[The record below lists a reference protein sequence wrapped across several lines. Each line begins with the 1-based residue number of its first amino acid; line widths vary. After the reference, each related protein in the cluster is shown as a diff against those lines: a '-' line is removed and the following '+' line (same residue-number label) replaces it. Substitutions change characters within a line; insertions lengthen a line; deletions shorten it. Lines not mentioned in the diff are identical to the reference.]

1 MHFIMKIPKY
11 ISHLKKVDGS
21 SDNWIF
27 QSNEEHSKGV
37 AQFAASFAEKIG
49 FKEWGIVL
57 GILHDKGKEQEK
69 FQRYIRKV
77 SGYMQDL
84 VSTERTPHAY
94 VGALLAKS
102 LYPQSYPLLSMP
114 IMAHH
119 AGLYDFSDFKE
130 RMKAEMPNDIHCDDL
145 VTENL
150 KMPTNKVW
158 KPQDFHHL
166 IRVLY
171 SCLVDADFLDTEQFM
186 DNSRAEFRKKQKSLK
201 DLLTMLESFL
211 MGLSKSSEKTELN
224 ELRSSIQNRC
234 KECANK
240 TPGFYSLTVPTGGG
254 KTLSSLV
261 WAMNHAVEYG
271 KDRIIIAIPYTSI
284 IVQTASIL
292 RKIFGAENV
301 LEHHSVFDAEVALSE
316 FCEGMDEMKLRQRL
330 ATENWDYPIV
340 VTTNVQLFQ
349 SMFSNKPSSCRKLH
363 NICNSVLIL
372 DEVQMLPMEHLQPI
386 VDGLSAYQRIFNT
399 SVLFTTAS
407 QPVLSG
413 EHRGCNPMV
422 KLKGL
427 SSVKE
432 IIPDEMCLHDKLRRV
447 NLHFDKQPVDYDT
460 LAEKLLQYDK
470 VLCIVNTRKD
480 AQEVYSRLSKE
491 GNVYHLSRMMCSAHI
506 QKVIAEI
513 KDALKN
519 PEVKTIRVVATQL
532 IEAGVDID
540 FPIVY
545 RQEAG
550 LDSVL
555 QAAGRCNREGKLGI
569 SDAYVFSFNHPLPP
583 GTLSKGSNT
592 LKNMIEVSD
601 WFAPET
607 MEDYFIRLY
616 RNSDT
621 FDKAEVEKRMNPG
634 ELYFETI
641 SKEFRLIDDKG
652 INVVVNYE
660 HSMELVHKIKDKGIS
675 YDLMKRLSKYMVNL
689 RERDFK
695 KLIKERLLDEV
706 IEGIYV
712 LSDREQYDVNTG
724 LVTDNHWLEE
734 ILIQ

>member
-1 MHFIMKIPKY
+1 MKIPKY

-119 AGLYDFSDFKE
+119 VGLYDFSDFKE

-386 VDGLSAYQRIFNT
+386 VDGLSAYQRLFNT

-427 SSVKE
+427 SFMKE

-513 KDALKN
+513 KNALKN

-583 GTLSKGSNT
+583 GTLLKGSNT

-660 HSMELVHKIKDKGIS
+660 HGMELVHEIKDKGIS

>member
-1 MHFIMKIPKY
+1 MEIPNT
-11 ISHLKKVDGS
+11 ISHLRKKDEYT
-21 SDNWIF
+21 NEWLF
-27 QSNEEHSKGV
+27 QSNEEHSEGV
-37 AQFAASFAEKIG
+37 ANLAATFADKIG
-49 FKEWGIVL
+49 FGDWGMVL
-57 GILHDKGKEQEK
+57 GMLHDKGKEQKE

-77 SGYMQDL
+77 SGYIPEIRN
-84 VSTERTPHAY
+84 VERTPHAF
-94 VGALLAKS
+94 VGALMAQK
-102 LYPQSYPLLSMP
+102 LYPQFFPLLSMP

-119 AGLYDFSDFKE
+119 AGLYDYTDFLK
-130 RMKAEMPNDIHCDDL
+130 RMEVEMPTDIQS
-145 VTENL
+145 ENSVKL
-150 KMPTNKVW
+150 EMPKDKAFT
-158 KPQDFHHL
+158 PQDFHHL
-166 IRVLY
+166 VRVLY
-171 SCLVDADFLDTEQFM
+171 SCLVDADFLDTEKFM
-186 DNSRAEFRKKQKSLK
+186 DETRAESRKMQKSIKELLPLLEQYLH
-201 DLLTMLESFL
+201 DLEE
-211 MGLSKSSEKTELN
+211 KSEMTDLN
-224 ELRSSIQNRC
+224 VLRSSIQKLCR
-234 KECANK
+234 ESAPEP
-240 TPGFYSLTVPTGGG
+240 PGFYSLTVPTGGG
-254 KTLSSLV
+254 KTLSSLL
-261 WAMNHAVEYG
+261 WAMLHAVRHG

-284 IVQTASIL
+284 IVQTAAIL

-301 LEHHSVFDAEVALSE
+301 LEHHSVFDAEVAFYE
-316 FCEGMDEMKLRQRL
+316 YREDIDGMKLSQRL

-386 VDGLSAYQRIFNT
+386 VDGLSAYQRLFNT

-447 NLHFDKQPVDYDT
+447 NLHFDKQPVDYDA

-480 AQEVYSRLSKE
+480 AQEVYSRLPQE
-491 GNVYHLSRMMCSAHI
+491 GCVYHLSRMMCSVHI

-540 FPIVY
+540 FPVVF

-592 LKNMIEVSD
+592 LKNMIGVSD

-621 FDKAEVEKRMNPG
+621 FDKAEVEKRMKPG

-641 SKEFRLIDDKG
+641 SKEFRLIDDNG

-660 HSMELVHKIKDKGIS
+660 YSMELVHEIKEKGIS

-695 KLIKERLLDEV
+695 KLMKERLLDEV
-706 IEGIYV
+706 IDGIYV
-712 LSDREQYDVNTG
+712 LSDREQYDVSTG

>member
-1 MHFIMKIPKY
+1 MKTPRY
-11 ISHLKKVDGS
+11 ISHLKKEDGNS
-21 SDNWIF
+21 EKWIF

-37 AQFAASFAEKIG
+37 AQLAESFADKIG
-49 FKEWGIVL
+49 FKEWGTVL
-57 GILHDKGKEQEK
+57 GMLHDKGKEQEK

-84 VSTERTPHAY
+84 KGAERTPHAY

-119 AGLYDFSDFKE
+119 AGLYDSADFKE
-130 RMKAEMPNDIHCDDL
+130 RMKMEIPDDIKCDDL
-145 VTENL
+145 VADNL
-150 KMPTNKVW
+150 RMPANKVW
-158 KPQDFHHL
+158 KQQDFHHL

-171 SCLVDADFLDTEQFM
+171 SCLVDADFLDTKQFM
-186 DNSRAEFRKKQKSLK
+186 DDSRAEFRKKQKSLK
-201 DLLTMLESFL
+201 DLLPMLESFL
-211 MGLSKSSEKTELN
+211 IELLQSSEKTELN

-234 KECANK
+234 KEFADE

-261 WAMNHAVEYG
+261 WAMNHAVKYG

-301 LEHHSVFDAEVALSE
+301 LEHHSVFDADIALKEYDDMS
-316 FCEGMDEMKLRQRL
+316 GIKLKQRL

-349 SMFSNKPSSCRKLH
+349 SMLANKPSVCRKLH

-372 DEVQMLPMEHLQPI
+372 DEVQMLPTEHLQPI
-386 VDGLSAYQRIFNT
+386 VDSLSAYQRIFNT

-407 QPVLSG
+407 QPVLCG
-413 EHRGCNPMV
+413 EHIGCNPMI

-432 IIPDEMCLHDKLRRV
+432 IIPSDMCLHDKLRRV
-447 NLHFDKQPVDYDT
+447 NLHFGKETVSYDDLT
-460 LAEKLLQYDK
+460 ERLIQYDK
-470 VLCIVNTRKD
+470 VLCIVNTRSD
-480 AQEVYSRLSKE
+480 AQEIFSRLPKE
-491 GNVYHLSRMMCSAHI
+491 GRVYHLSRMMCSAHI
-506 QKVIAEI
+506 QRVIDEI
-513 KDALKN
+513 KQVLKN
-519 PEVKTIRVVATQL
+519 PEEKVVRVVATQL

-540 FPIVY
+540 FPIVF

-550 LDSVL
+550 LDSIL
-555 QAAGRCNREGKLGI
+555 QAAGRCNREGKLGT
-569 SDAYVFSFNHPLPP
+569 SDTYVFSLDKPLPP
-583 GTLSKGSNT
+583 GTLSKGSAT
-592 LKNMIEVSD
+592 IKNMVGVTD
-601 WFAPET
+601 WFAPDT
-607 MEDYFIRLY
+607 MSDYFIRLY

-621 FDKAEVEKRMNPG
+621 FDKIDVEKRMG
-634 ELYFETI
+634 FQEWCFELVA
-641 SKEFRLIDDKG
+641 KEFQLIDDKG
-652 INVVVNYE
+652 RSVIVNYE
-660 HSMELVHKIKDKGIS
+660 DSMELVCQMKEEGVS
-675 YDLMKRLSKYMVNL
+675 YELMKRMSRYMVCL
-689 RERDFK
+689 RERDFLK
-695 KLIKERLLDEV
+695 LFKEELIKEVLD
-706 IEGIYV
+706 GIYV
-712 LSDREQYDVNTG
+712 LEDREQYNSETG
-724 LVTDNHWLEE
+724 LVIDNHWLEE

>member
-1 MHFIMKIPKY
+1 MKTPLY
-11 ISHLKKVDGS
+11 ISHLRKS
-21 SDNWIF
+21 NEMSDEWMF
-27 QSNEEHSKGV
+27 QSNEEHSEGV
-37 AQFAASFAEKIG
+37 AKLTASFADRIG
-49 FKEWGIVL
+49 FGDCGAVL
-57 GILHDKGKEQEK
+57 GKLHDKGKEQK
-69 FQRYIRKV
+69 AFQSYIRKV
-77 SGYMQDL
+77 SGYMPEFRN
-84 VSTERTPHAY
+84 VERTPHAF
-94 VGALLAKS
+94 VGALMAKQ
-102 LYPQSYPLLSMP
+102 LYPQFFPLLSMP

-119 AGLYDFSDFKE
+119 AGLYDYTDFIK
-130 RMKAEMPNDIHCDDL
+130 RMEVEMPTDIQSENSMNL
-145 VTENL
+145 V
-150 KMPTNKVW
+150 MPKDKLF

-166 IRVLY
+166 VRVLY
-171 SCLVDADFLDTEQFM
+171 SCLVDADFLDTEEFM
-186 DNSRAEFRKKQKSLK
+186 DNKRSESRKKQKTINELLPLLEQYLK
-201 DLLTMLESFL
+201 EL
-211 MGLSKSSEKTELN
+211 SEKSVMTELN
-224 ELRSSIQNRC
+224 VLRSSIQKLCR
-234 KECANK
+234 ESASEA
-240 TPGFYSLTVPTGGG
+240 PDFYSLTVPTGGG
-254 KTLSSLV
+254 KTLSSLL
-261 WAMNHAVEYG
+261 WAMLHAVRHG

-292 RKIFGAENV
+292 RKIFGVENV
-301 LEHHSVFDAEVALSE
+301 LEHHSVFDTEVAFSE
-316 FCEGMDEMKLRQRL
+316 YREDMDEMKLRQRL

-349 SMFSNKPSSCRKLH
+349 SMFSNKSSSCRKLH

-386 VDGLSAYQRIFNT
+386 VDGLSAYQRLFNT

-447 NLHFDKQPVDYDT
+447 NLHFDKQPLDYDT

-491 GNVYHLSRMMCSAHI
+491 GDVYHLSRMMCSAHI

-519 PEVKTIRVVATQL
+519 PEIKTIRVVATQL

-592 LKNMIEVSD
+592 LKNMIGVSD

-616 RNSDT
+616 QNSDT
-621 FDKAEVEKRMNPG
+621 FDKAEVEKRMKPG

-641 SKEFRLIDDKG
+641 FKEFRLIDDKG

-660 HSMELVHKIKDKGIS
+660 YSMELVHEIKEKGIS

-695 KLIKERLLDEV
+695 KLMKERLLDEV

-724 LVTDNHWLEE
+724 LMTDNHWLEE

>member
-1 MHFIMKIPKY
+1 
-11 ISHLKKVDGS
+11 
-21 SDNWIF
+21 
-27 QSNEEHSKGV
+27 
-37 AQFAASFAEKIG
+37 
-49 FKEWGIVL
+49 
-57 GILHDKGKEQEK
+57 
-69 FQRYIRKV
+69 
-77 SGYMQDL
+77 
-84 VSTERTPHAY
+84 
-94 VGALLAKS
+94 
-102 LYPQSYPLLSMP
+102 
-114 IMAHH
+114 
-119 AGLYDFSDFKE
+119 
-130 RMKAEMPNDIHCDDL
+130 
-145 VTENL
+145 
-150 KMPTNKVW
+150 
-158 KPQDFHHL
+158 
-166 IRVLY
+166 
-171 SCLVDADFLDTEQFM
+171 
-186 DNSRAEFRKKQKSLK
+186 
-201 DLLTMLESFL
+201 
-211 MGLSKSSEKTELN
+211 
-224 ELRSSIQNRC
+224 
-234 KECANK
+234 
-240 TPGFYSLTVPTGGG
+240 
-254 KTLSSLV
+254 
-261 WAMNHAVEYG
+261 
-271 KDRIIIAIPYTSI
+271 
-284 IVQTASIL
+284 
-292 RKIFGAENV
+292 
-301 LEHHSVFDAEVALSE
+301 
-316 FCEGMDEMKLRQRL
+316 
-330 ATENWDYPIV
+330 
-340 VTTNVQLFQ
+340 
-349 SMFSNKPSSCRKLH
+349 
-363 NICNSVLIL
+363 
-372 DEVQMLPMEHLQPI
+372 MLPMEHLQPI
-386 VDGLSAYQRIFNT
+386 VDGLSAYQRLFNT

-422 KLKGL
+422 ILKGL

-447 NLHFDKQPVDYDT
+447 NLHFDKQPVDYDM
-460 LAEKLLQYDK
+460 LVEKLLQYDK

-480 AQEVYSRLSKE
+480 AQEVYSRLPQE
-491 GNVYHLSRMMCSAHI
+491 GCVYHLSRMMCSSHI

-519 PEVKTIRVVATQL
+519 PEIKTIRVVATQL

-569 SDAYVFSFNHPLPP
+569 SDAYVFSFNHRLFS
-583 GTLSKGSNT
+583 GTLLKACNA

-621 FDKAEVEKRMNPG
+621 FDKVEVEKRMKPG

-641 SKEFRLIDDKG
+641 FKEFRLIDDKG

-660 HSMELVHKIKDKGIS
+660 HSMELVHEIKDKGIS

-695 KLIKERLLDEV
+695 KLIKERLLDEI

>member
-1 MHFIMKIPKY
+1 MKAPEH
-11 ISHLKKVDGS
+11 ISHLRKKDEMS
-21 SDNWIF
+21 NEWIF
-27 QSNEEHSKGV
+27 QSNEEHSIGV
-37 AQFAASFAEKIG
+37 SNLAATFADKIG
-49 FKEWGIVL
+49 FGDWGMVL
-57 GILHDKGKEQEK
+57 GMLHDKGKEQHE

-77 SGYMQDL
+77 SGYMSEIKN
-84 VSTERTPHAY
+84 VERTPHAY
-94 VGALLAKS
+94 VGALMAQQ
-102 LYPQSYPLLSMP
+102 LYPKFFPLLSMP

-119 AGLYDFSDFKE
+119 AGLYDYTDFLE
-130 RMKAEMPNDIHCDDL
+130 RMKAEMPTGIQN
-145 VTENL
+145 ENCL
-150 KMPTNKVW
+150 NLEMPKNKPF

-166 IRVLY
+166 VRVLY
-171 SCLVDADFLDTEQFM
+171 SCLVDADFLNTEEFM
-186 DNSRAEFRKKQKSLK
+186 DEARAESRKKQKPISE
-201 DLLTMLESFL
+201 LLPLLEQY
-211 MGLSKSSEKTELN
+211 LSELSEKSAMTELN
-224 ELRSSIQNRC
+224 VLRSSIQELCRQSAP
-234 KECANK
+234 EI
-240 TPGFYSLTVPTGGG
+240 PGFYSLTVPTGGG
-254 KTLSSLV
+254 KTLSSLL
-261 WAMNHAVEYG
+261 WAMLHAVRHG

-284 IVQTASIL
+284 IVQTAAIL

-301 LEHHSVFDAEVALSE
+301 LEHHSVFDAEVAFNE
-316 FCEGMDEMKLRQRL
+316 YGEDIDGMKLSQRL

-363 NICNSVLIL
+363 NVCNSVLIL

-386 VDGLSAYQRIFNT
+386 VDGLSAYQRLFNT

-407 QPVLSG
+407 QPVLCG

-447 NLHFDKQPVDYDT
+447 NLHIDKQPVDYDA
-460 LAEKLLQYDK
+460 LAEKLLQHDK

-480 AQEVYSRLSKE
+480 AQEVYSRLPQE
-491 GNVYHLSRMMCSAHI
+491 GCVYHLSRMMCSAHI
-506 QKVIAEI
+506 QKVIAVI

-519 PEVKTIRVVATQL
+519 PEVKIIRVVATQL

-540 FPIVY
+540 FPIVF

-592 LKNMIEVSD
+592 LKNMIGVSD

-621 FDKAEVEKRMNPG
+621 FDKAEVEERMKPG

-660 HSMELVHKIKDKGIS
+660 HSMELVHEIKEKGIS

-689 RERDFK
+689 RERDFR
-695 KLIKERLLDEV
+695 KLMKERLLDEV
-706 IEGIYV
+706 IDGIYV
-712 LSDREQYDVNTG
+712 LSDRAQYDVSTG

>member
-1 MHFIMKIPKY
+1 MDEPNV
-11 ISHLKKVDGS
+11 ISHLRRINKQT
-21 SDNWIF
+21 NEWLF
-27 QSNEEHSKGV
+27 QSNEEHSVGV
-37 AQFAASFAEKIG
+37 AKLAAIFADKIG
-49 FKEWGIVL
+49 FGDWGTVL
-57 GILHDKGKEQEK
+57 GKLHDKGKEQKE
-69 FQRYIRKV
+69 FQSYIRKF
-77 SGYMQDL
+77 SGYMPEIRN
-84 VSTERTPHAY
+84 VERTPHAF
-94 VGALLAKS
+94 VGALMAKQ
-102 LYPQSYPLLSMP
+102 LYPQFFPLLSMP

-119 AGLYDFSDFKE
+119 AGLYDYTDFIK
-130 RMKAEMPNDIHCDDL
+130 RMEAEMPTDVQSENSINL
-145 VTENL
+145 V
-150 KMPTNKVW
+150 MPKD
-158 KPQDFHHL
+158 KSFMPQDFHHL
-166 IRVLY
+166 VRVLY
-171 SCLVDADFLDTEQFM
+171 SCLVDADFLDTEEFM
-186 DNSRAEFRKKQKSLK
+186 DNKRYESRKKQKTINELLPLLEQYLK
-201 DLLTMLESFL
+201 EL
-211 MGLSKSSEKTELN
+211 SEKSVMTELN
-224 ELRSSIQNRC
+224 VLRSSIQKLCRDFAS
-234 KECANK
+234 ES
-240 TPGFYSLTVPTGGG
+240 PGFYSLTVPTGGG
-254 KTLSSLV
+254 KTLSSLL
-261 WAMNHAVEYG
+261 WAMLHAVRHG

-292 RKIFGAENV
+292 RNIFGADNV
-301 LEHHSVFDAEVALSE
+301 LEHHSVFDAEVAFNECSE
-316 FCEGMDEMKLRQRL
+316 DMDEMKHRQRL

-386 VDGLSAYQRIFNT
+386 VDGLSAYQRLFNT

-447 NLHFDKQPVDYDT
+447 NLHFENQPVDYDT

-491 GNVYHLSRMMCSAHI
+491 GDVYHLSRMMCSAHI

-519 PEVKTIRVVATQL
+519 PVVKTIRVVATQL

-540 FPIVY
+540 FPVVF

-569 SDAYVFSFNHPLPP
+569 SDAYVFSFNHPLPL

-621 FDKAEVEKRMNPG
+621 FDKAEVEKRMKPG

-660 HSMELVHKIKDKGIS
+660 HSMELVHEIKDKGIS

-706 IEGIYV
+706 IDGMYV
-712 LSDREQYDVNTG
+712 LFDREQYNVNTG

-734 ILIQ
+734 ILIH

>member
-1 MHFIMKIPKY
+1 MKTPQY
-11 ISHLKKVDGS
+11 ISHLKVDENKG
-21 SDNWIF
+21 WTF

-37 AQFAASFAEKIG
+37 ANLAATFADKIG
-49 FKEWGIVL
+49 FGDWGMVL
-57 GILHDKGKEQEK
+57 GMLHDKGKEQQE

-77 SGYMQDL
+77 SGYMPEIKN
-84 VSTERTPHAY
+84 VERTPHAY
-94 VGALLAKS
+94 VGALMAQQ
-102 LYPQSYPLLSMP
+102 LYPKFFPLLSMP

-119 AGLYDFSDFKE
+119 AGLYDYTDFIKKME
-130 RMKAEMPNDIHCDDL
+130 VEMPTDVQSEKSMKL
-145 VTENL
+145 E
-150 KMPTNKVW
+150 MPKDKAFN
-158 KPQDFHHL
+158 PQDFHHL
-166 IRVLY
+166 VRVLY
-171 SCLVDADFLDTEQFM
+171 SCLVDADFLDTEEFM
-186 DNSRAEFRKKQKSLK
+186 DEARAESRKKQKPISE
-201 DLLTMLESFL
+201 LLPLLEQY
-211 MGLSKSSEKTELN
+211 LSELSEKSAMTELN
-224 ELRSSIQNRC
+224 VLRSSIQELCRQSAS
-234 KECANK
+234 EI
-240 TPGFYSLTVPTGGG
+240 PGFYSLTVPTGGG
-254 KTLSSLV
+254 KTLSSLL
-261 WAMNHAVEYG
+261 WAMLHAVRHG

-284 IVQTASIL
+284 IVQTAAIL

-301 LEHHSVFDAEVALSE
+301 LEHHSVFDAEVAFNE
-316 FCEGMDEMKLRQRL
+316 YGEDIDGMKLSQRL

-386 VDGLSAYQRIFNT
+386 VDGLSAYQRLFNT

-447 NLHFDKQPVDYDT
+447 NLHFDKQPVDYDA
-460 LAEKLLQYDK
+460 LAEKLLQHDK

-480 AQEVYSRLSKE
+480 AQEVYSRLPQE
-491 GNVYHLSRMMCSAHI
+491 GCVYHLSRMMCSAHI

-540 FPIVY
+540 FPIVF

-569 SDAYVFSFNHPLPP
+569 SDAYVFSFNHPLPL
-583 GTLSKGSNT
+583 GALSKGSNT
-592 LKNMIEVSD
+592 LKNMIGVSD

-621 FDKAEVEKRMNPG
+621 FDKAEVEERMKPG

-660 HSMELVHKIKDKGIS
+660 HSMELVHEIKEKGIS

-695 KLIKERLLDEV
+695 KLMKERLLDEV
-706 IEGIYV
+706 IDGIYV
-712 LSDREQYDVNTG
+712 LSDCAQYDVSTG

>member
-1 MHFIMKIPKY
+1 MLT
-11 ISHLKKVDGS
+11 ISHLKFD
-21 SDNWIF
+21 DNKNVWRF

-37 AQFAASFAEKIG
+37 GRLAASYARKIG
-49 FKEWGIVL
+49 FEDWGIVMGL
-57 GILHDKGKEQEK
+57 LHDKGKEQEG
-69 FQRYIRKV
+69 FQNYIKKV
-77 SGYMQDL
+77 SGYMPEIKN
-84 VSTERTPHAY
+84 VERTPHAF
-94 VGALLAKS
+94 VGALMAKR
-102 LYPQSYPLLSMP
+102 LYPKSFPLLSMP
-114 IMAHH
+114 IMSHH
-119 AGLYDFSDFKE
+119 AGLYDYTDFLE
-130 RMKAEMPNDIHCDDL
+130 RMKAEMPADIQS
-145 VTENL
+145 ENSINL
-150 KMPTNKVW
+150 EMPKDKSY

-166 IRVLY
+166 VRVLY
-171 SCLVDADFLDTEQFM
+171 SCLVDADFLDTEEFM
-186 DNSRAEFRKKQKSLK
+186 DKKRSESRKTQKTINELLPLLEQYLKELSEKSL
-201 DLLTMLESFL
+201 M
-211 MGLSKSSEKTELN
+211 TELN
-224 ELRSSIQNRC
+224 MLRSSIQELCRQSAS
-234 KECANK
+234 EI
-240 TPGFYSLTVPTGGG
+240 PGFYSLTVPTGGG
-254 KTLSSLV
+254 KTLSSLL
-261 WAMNHAVEYG
+261 WAMLHAARYD

-284 IVQTASIL
+284 IVQTAAIL

-301 LEHHSVFDAEVALSE
+301 LEHHSVFDAEVAFNECSE
-316 FCEGMDEMKLRQRL
+316 DMDGMKLRQRL

-363 NICNSVLIL
+363 NVCNSVLIL

-386 VDGLSAYQRIFNT
+386 VDGLSAYQRLFNT

-413 EHRGCNPMV
+413 EHSGCNPMV

-427 SSVKE
+427 SFVKE

-460 LAEKLLQYDK
+460 LAEKLLQHDK

-480 AQEVYSRLSKE
+480 AQEIYSRLSKE
-491 GNVYHLSRMMCSAHI
+491 GDVYHLSRMMCSAHI

-519 PEVKTIRVVATQL
+519 PEVKIIRVVATQL

-545 RQEAG
+545 RQETG

-555 QAAGRCNREGKLGI
+555 QAAGRCNREGKLGK

-607 MEDYFIRLY
+607 MKDYFIRLY

-621 FDKAEVEKRMNPG
+621 FDKAEVERRMKPG

-660 HSMELVHKIKDKGIS
+660 HSMELVHEIKEKGIS

-689 RERDFK
+689 REGDFK
-695 KLIKERLLDEV
+695 KLKKEGLLDEV
-706 IEGIYV
+706 IDGVYL
-712 LSDREQYDVNTG
+712 LSDREQYNVNTG

>member
-1 MHFIMKIPKY
+1 MKAPLY
-11 ISHLKKVDGS
+11 ISHLHK
-21 SDNWIF
+21 SDEITNEWLF
-27 QSNEEHSKGV
+27 QSNEKHSKGV
-37 AQFAASFAEKIG
+37 ANLASAFADKIG
-49 FKEWGIVL
+49 FGDWGFVL
-57 GILHDKGKEQEK
+57 GMLHDKGKEQQE

-77 SGYMQDL
+77 SGYMPEIKN
-84 VSTERTPHAY
+84 VERTPHAY
-94 VGALLAKS
+94 VGALMAKQ
-102 LYPQSYPLLSMP
+102 LYPKSFPLLSMP

-119 AGLYDFSDFKE
+119 AGLYDYTDFIKKME
-130 RMKAEMPNDIHCDDL
+130 AEMPTDVQSEKSMKL
-145 VTENL
+145 E
-150 KMPTNKVW
+150 MPKDKAFN
-158 KPQDFHHL
+158 PQDFHHL
-166 IRVLY
+166 VRVLY
-171 SCLVDADFLDTEQFM
+171 SCLVDADFLDTEEFM
-186 DNSRAEFRKKQKSLK
+186 DEARAESRKKQKPISE
-201 DLLTMLESFL
+201 LLPLL
-211 MGLSKSSEKTELN
+211 DQYLSELSEKSAMTELN
-224 ELRSSIQNRC
+224 VLRSSIQELCRQSAS
-234 KECANK
+234 EI
-240 TPGFYSLTVPTGGG
+240 PGFYSLTVPTGGG
-254 KTLSSLV
+254 KTLSSLL
-261 WAMNHAVEYG
+261 WAMLHAVRHG

-284 IVQTASIL
+284 IVQTAAIL

-301 LEHHSVFDAEVALSE
+301 LEHHSVFDAEVAFNE
-316 FCEGMDEMKLRQRL
+316 YGEDIDGMKLSQRL

-363 NICNSVLIL
+363 NVCNSVLIL

-386 VDGLSAYQRIFNT
+386 VDGLSAYQRLFNT

-447 NLHFDKQPVDYDT
+447 NLHFDKQPVDYDA
-460 LAEKLLQYDK
+460 LAEKLLQHDK

-480 AQEVYSRLSKE
+480 AQEVYSRLPQE
-491 GNVYHLSRMMCSAHI
+491 GCVYHLSRMMCSAHI

-519 PEVKTIRVVATQL
+519 PGVKIIRVVATQL

-540 FPIVY
+540 FPVVF

-592 LKNMIEVSD
+592 LKNMVGVSD

-621 FDKAEVEKRMNPG
+621 FDKVEVEKRMKLG

-660 HSMELVHKIKDKGIS
+660 HSMELVHEIKEKGIS

-706 IEGIYV
+706 IDGIYV
-712 LSDREQYDVNTG
+712 LSDREQYDVSTG

>member
-1 MHFIMKIPKY
+1 MEAPKY
-11 ISHLKKVDGS
+11 ISHLKKKDS
-21 SDNWIF
+21 YSEKWIF

-37 AQFAASFAEKIG
+37 ANLAASFAEKIG
-49 FKEWGIVL
+49 FKEWGFVL

-69 FQRYIRKV
+69 FQHYIRKI
-77 SGYMQDL
+77 SGYMKDL
-84 VSTERTPHAY
+84 KGAERTPHAY

-102 LYPQSYPLLSMP
+102 MYPHSYPLLSMP

-119 AGLYDFSDFKE
+119 AGLYDYADFLK
-130 RMKAEMPNDIHCDDL
+130 RMEAEMPVGILNEKDIKL
-145 VTENL
+145 E
-150 KMPTNKVW
+150 MPKDKPY
-158 KPQDFHHL
+158 KPQDLHHL
-166 IRVLY
+166 VRVLY
-171 SCLVDADFLDTEQFM
+171 SCLVDADFLNTEEFM
-186 DNSRAEFRKKQKSLK
+186 DETRAESRKKQKPISE
-201 DLLTMLESFL
+201 LLPLLERY
-211 MGLSKSSEKTELN
+211 LSELSEKSAMTELN
-224 ELRSSIQNRC
+224 VLRSSIQKLCRQSAS
-234 KECANK
+234 EI
-240 TPGFYSLTVPTGGG
+240 PGFYSLTVPTGGG
-254 KTLSSLV
+254 KTLSSLL
-261 WAMNHAVEYG
+261 WAMLHAVRHG

-284 IVQTASIL
+284 IVQTAAIL

-316 FCEGMDEMKLRQRL
+316 YCEDMDEMKLRQRL
-330 ATENWDYPIV
+330 ATENWDCPIV

-386 VDGLSAYQRIFNT
+386 VDGLSTYQRLFNT

-422 KLKGL
+422 ILKGL

-432 IIPDEMCLHDKLRRV
+432 IISDEMCLHDKLRRV
-447 NLHFDKQPVDYDT
+447 NLHFDKQPIDYDM

-480 AQEVYSRLSKE
+480 AQEVYSRLPQE
-491 GNVYHLSRMMCSAHI
+491 GCVYHLSRMMCSSHI

-519 PEVKTIRVVATQL
+519 PEIKTIRVVATQL

-583 GTLSKGSNT
+583 GSLSKGSNT
-592 LKNMIEVSD
+592 LKNMIGVSD
-601 WFAPET
+601 WFAPVT

-616 RNSDT
+616 RNSNT
-621 FDKAEVEKRMNPG
+621 FDKAEVEKRMKPG
-634 ELYFETI
+634 ELYFETV

-652 INVVVNYE
+652 VNVVVNYE
-660 HSMELVHKIKDKGIS
+660 HSMELVHEIKEKGIS
-675 YDLMKRLSKYMVNL
+675 YDLMKQLSKYVVNL

-695 KLIKERLLDEV
+695 KLMKERLVDEV
-706 IEGIYV
+706 VDDIYV
-712 LSDREQYDVNTG
+712 LPDREQYDVNTG

>member
-1 MHFIMKIPKY
+1 MLT
-11 ISHLKKVDGS
+11 ISHLKFD
-21 SDNWIF
+21 DNQNVWCF

-37 AQFAASFAEKIG
+37 GRLAASYARKIG
-49 FKEWGIVL
+49 FEDWGIVMGL
-57 GILHDKGKEQEK
+57 LHDKGKEQEG
-69 FQRYIRKV
+69 FQNYIKKV
-77 SGYMQDL
+77 SGYMPEIRNA
-84 VSTERTPHAY
+84 ERTPHAY
-94 VGALLAKS
+94 VGALLAKR
-102 LYPQSYPLLSMP
+102 LYPKSFPLLSMP

-119 AGLYDFSDFKE
+119 AGLYDFTDFLE
-130 RMKAEMPNDIHCDDL
+130 RMKAEMPIDIQS
-145 VTENL
+145 EKSINL
-150 KMPTNKVW
+150 EMPKDKSY

-166 IRVLY
+166 VRVLY
-171 SCLVDADFLDTEQFM
+171 SCLVDADFLDTEEFM
-186 DNSRAEFRKKQKSLK
+186 DKKRSESRKTQKTINELLPLLEQYLK
-201 DLLTMLESFL
+201 EL
-211 MGLSKSSEKTELN
+211 SEKSVMTELN
-224 ELRSSIQNRC
+224 VLRASIQNLCR
-234 KECANK
+234 ESASEA
-240 TPGFYSLTVPTGGG
+240 PGFYSLTVPTGGG
-254 KTLSSLV
+254 KTLSSLL
-261 WAMNHAVEYG
+261 WAMLHAVRHG

-301 LEHHSVFDAEVALSE
+301 LEHHSVFDAEVAFNE
-316 FCEGMDEMKLRQRL
+316 YCEDMDGMKLRQRL

-363 NICNSVLIL
+363 NVCNSVLIL

-386 VDGLSAYQRIFNT
+386 VDGLSAYQRLFNT

-413 EHRGCNPMV
+413 EHSGCNPMV

-427 SSVKE
+427 SFVKE
-432 IIPDEMCLHDKLRRV
+432 IIPDDMCLHDKLRRV

-460 LAEKLLQYDK
+460 LAEKLLQHDK

-480 AQEVYSRLSKE
+480 AQELYSRLSIE
-491 GNVYHLSRMMCSAHI
+491 RGVYHLSRMMCSAHI
-506 QKVIAEI
+506 QKVISEI

-519 PEVKTIRVVATQL
+519 PEVKIIRVVATQL

-569 SDAYVFSFNHPLPP
+569 SDAYVFSFNHPLPL
-583 GTLSKGSNT
+583 GTLSKGCNT
-592 LKNMIEVSD
+592 LKNMIDVSD

-607 MEDYFIRLY
+607 MKDYFIRLY
-616 RNSDT
+616 WNSDT
-621 FDKAEVEKRMNPG
+621 FDKAEVERRMKPG

-660 HSMELVHKIKDKGIS
+660 HSMELVHEIKEKGIS

-689 RERDFK
+689 REGDFK
-695 KLIKERLLDEV
+695 KLKKEGLLDEV
-706 IEGIYV
+706 IDGVYL
-712 LSDREQYDVNTG
+712 LSDREQYNVNTG